1 MFGFGFGWVLKGRIR
16 PEKRELHEQP
26 YTDIEKSG
34 TIRFASGVN
43 LSSNIMYEY
52 QEHTQNTLD
61 WRADSSPGPQQT

>member
-34 TIRFASGVN
+34 TIV
-43 LSSNIMYEY
+43 
-52 QEHTQNTLD
+52 
-61 WRADSSPGPQQT
+61 

>member
-34 TIRFASGVN
+34 TTYVDSP
-43 LSSNIMYEY
+43 LLCL
-52 QEHTQNTLD
+52 LD
-61 WRADSSPGPQQT
+61 LGD